1 MRGKSLGLVSCSWIH
16 LYIRSAIS
24 RVELGNLTRVK
35 GISRGLR
42 GVLFSQS
49 QELSPVISLNDVSSK
64 ESSVY
69 LQEVKG
75 DGKSNYQ

>member
-1 MRGKSLGLVSCSWIH
+1 MRGKSLGLVSCSLIH
-16 LYIRSAIS
+16 LYIPSTIS

-69 LQEVKG
+69 LREVKG
-75 DGKSNYQ
+75 DGKSSYQ